1 MTSEELLLPFEGLR
15 KERELIGKMLLAYN
29 ELEYVLLDMLIAV
42 LGDGQAAIRA
52 MYQLRSEA
60 NRLAVAEAIITPEF
74 TRSALG
80 GSLKESLDA
89 LGHCKAIRNQFA
101 HCLWTFDEGTLRFAN
116 LELTAKS
123 KGEKCQVVSHPLTAT
138 LLRNQWAYFEYAS
151 HMLLWVNQEYRRK
164 NNQSLHG
171 SIIPK
176 PKRLPPPKLHSR
188 GEPRTRHSTFVGRWR
203 LKPKQPPT
211 AHS

>member
-1 MTSEELLLPFEGLR
+1 MSGEELLLPFEGLR

-42 LGDGQAAIRA
+42 LRDGQAAIRA

-60 NRLAVAEAIITPEF
+60 NRLAVAEAIVTPAF
-74 TRSALG
+74 TRVALG
-80 GSLKESLDA
+80 GVLKEGLDA
-89 LGHCKAIRNQFA
+89 LNRCKAIRNQYA
-101 HCLWTFDEGTLRFAN
+101 HCLWTCDEGTLQFAN

-123 KGEKCQVVSHPLTAT
+123 KGEKCQVVAHPLTTT

-164 NNQSLHG
+164 NNQALHG
-171 SIIPK
+171 ELVPK
-176 PKRLPPPKLHSR
+176 PKRVSPPKLHSR
-188 GEPRTRHSTFVGRWR
+188 REPRTNHSTIVGRWR
-203 LKPKQPPT
+203 LQSK
-211 AHS
+211 